1 MKRSFISLV
10 VAALIVGNISGVQAA
25 TNDNSNVAST
35 NSSNLTNNENVIK
48 ISLSNIKDIIL
59 ENNQQAKIYDNNRN
73 NTKLTYDDDKDTEA
87 TAESVYESANTAY
100 NSANTTYNSEL
111 AEYNQD
117 PVNNT
122 KPSNTEVIKAQTDLE
137 SAQKDLDSAKK
148 TLDLDKYALRTA
160 NIKYDQNIE
169 NLVKQA
175 QTDYISYVLNDL
187 SGKEYNTANVQVL
200 KKAADAAK
208 VQYDMGFLS
217 KNDYTTAQL
226 NYTNA
231 VNASNISNDTEENDK
246 TKLLNDLGL
255 SLGQNVTFDTN
266 MDQDLQDVS
275 KIIYND
281 DLKQMFDN
289 NLILQQDNII
299 SDQASDKK
307 DAEADSNTD
316 NANQEIDNNF
326 DNAQMQLELD
336 KNNAEKDFKTKY
348 DALMNSYATM
358 KSSADSVQQQKDNY
372 NAAQV
377 SYDYGFASQQSVD
390 ESKVNSLKTSEGY
403 QKDKSTFYENYLSY
417 IEAKEGY

>member
-25 TNDNSNVAST
+25 TNDSSNVASA
-35 NSSNLTNNENVIK
+35 NSSNLTNNENAIK
-48 ISLSNIKDIIL
+48 ISLANIKDIIL

-73 NTKLTYDDDKDTEA
+73 NTKLTYDDAKDAYDK
-87 TAESVYESANTAY
+87 AESDYNTAVSNY
-100 NSANTTYNSEL
+100 NTDLSNYKAALAKYNE
-111 AEYNQD
+111 D

-122 KPSNTEVIKAQTDLE
+122 KPTEPTEPTAPDKTVLNT
-137 SAQKDLDSAKK
+137 AKYNLK
-148 TLDLDKYALRTA
+148 TA

-187 SGKEYNTANVQVL
+187 SSKDYNTANVQLL
-200 KKAADAAK
+200 KKAVDAAK

-231 VNASNISNDTEENDK
+231 LNTSNTSNDAEENDK
-246 TKLLNDLGL
+246 TKLLNDLGI
-255 SLGQNVTFDTN
+255 SAGENVVFDTN
-266 MDQDLQDVS
+266 MDQDLNDVS
-275 KIIYND
+275 RIVYDN
-281 DLKQMFDN
+281 DLKQMLDN
-289 NLILQQDNII
+289 NLTLQTDNISI
-299 SDQASDKK
+299 DKASDDK
-307 DAEADSNTD
+307 DAETDSNSD
-316 NANQEIDNNF
+316 NENKEIDNVY

-336 KNNAEKDFKTKY
+336 KSNAEKDFKTKY

-358 KSSADSVQQQKDNY
+358 KSSADSLQQQKDNY
-372 NAAQV
+372 NASQV

-390 ESKVNSLKTSEGY
+390 ESKVNSLKTSESY